1 MLSSGG
7 EDEEGMPARGP
18 GCGEEALRRYASR
31 AACLGAAFHFLA
43 YYEEDTG
50 REASVLIE
58 WGETGCTVK
67 VLDEAGCSAESVEL
81 ASRALPR
88 LLGAPGLAARVACGG
103 PGAGEGLRYRGL
115 ASLIVEGFRR
125 DVLPCLQGLA
135 STGRE
140 YFYVAGWNGVYA
152 LGPGEERSV
161 TLPLL
166 PAVVFAHTHPGAS
179 CLPSGKDL
187 RSFADFFSSGGLAEF
202 IVSTGCASAFY
213 LVEPLPEDDY
223 WLLQD
228 AARCVSSAEQRRDEL
243 AYQECLQRL
252 NRARGLVAAL
262 L

>member
-1 MLSSGG
+1 MLSHG

-18 GCGEEALRRYASR
+18 GCSGEQLRRYASR
-31 AACLGAAFHFLA
+31 AACLGSAFHFLA

-58 WGETGCTVK
+58 WGESGCTVRIM
-67 VLDEAGCSAESVEL
+67 DEAGCSAESVEL

-88 LLGAPGLAARVACGG
+88 LLGAPGLAARVACGE
-103 PGAGEGLRYRGL
+103 PGMGEGLRYRGL

-125 DVLPCLQGLA
+125 DVLPCLQRLA

-140 YFYVAGWNGVYA
+140 YFYVAGWNAAYA

-161 TLPLL
+161 TLPQL
-166 PAVVFAHTHPGAS
+166 PAVVFAHTHPGPS

-187 RSFADFFSSGGLAEF
+187 RSFADFFSGGGIAEF
-202 IVSTGCASAFY
+202 IVSTGCAFTLY

-228 AARCVSSAEQRRDEL
+228 AARCVTTAEQRGDGL

-252 NRARGLVAAL
+252 SRARALVAAL